1 MTEEDRPAFE
11 TRAADWLPVLD
22 AQRRILAACHP
33 LPGEEVP
40 LTEALGR
47 ALAEDLI
54 ARAALPP
61 WDNAAMDGYAVRGA
75 DVAGATPAD
84 PKTLAVSGRLRAGA
98 RHPLPLAPGGALR
111 IMTGAPVPP
120 GADSVIRVEDTDA
133 EASPGQVRVL
143 HDRDVRRNVRP
154 AGEDFRPGDVVLRSG
169 QPIHAGTVGVLA
181 SLGLT
186 RVRVGQRPRVTILTT
201 GDELVGPE
209 RYQEVVEGSGVPESN
224 GPMLAAAV
232 AAAGG
237 IATVL
242 GPVPDDLEALAA
254 AIQEARGAHAM
265 VTVGGA
271 SMGEA
276 DLVKRAL
283 DRGGFVQD
291 FWRVAMRPGSPF
303 SFGWLPGAPE
313 RTPVFGLP
321 GNPASAYVTFEVLV
335 RPCLLRMAGHAR
347 VHRRRVTATAAAP
360 LQGSG
365 HTQFVRVRLHHQG
378 ALLVAEPAGPQ
389 GSGLSSGLAHVEA
402 LAVLP
407 AGASVAPGHPV
418 DTILLDPGP
427 SAAFESPLSAMTR

>member
-1 MTEEDRPAFE
+1 MMEEDRPAFE

-22 AQRRILAACHP
+22 AQRRIMDSCTPLA
-33 LPGEEVP
+33 GEEV
-40 LTEALGR
+40 LVTEALGR
-47 ALAEDLI
+47 ALTEDLS

-75 DVAGATPAD
+75 DVAGATPGG
-84 PKTLAVSGRLRAGA
+84 PRTLAVIGRLRAGA
-98 RHPLPLAPGGALR
+98 RYALPLTPGEALR
-111 IMTGAPVPP
+111 IMTGAPVPH

-133 EASPGQVRVL
+133 EATPGQVRVFR
-143 HDRDVRRNVRP
+143 DRDVRRNVRP
-154 AGEDFRPGDVVLRSG
+154 AGEDFRPGDLVLRAG
-169 QPIHAGTVGVLA
+169 QTIHAGTVGVLA

-209 RYQEVVEGSGVPESN
+209 RYQDVVDGSRVPESN

-237 IATVL
+237 IPTVL
-242 GPVPDDLEALAA
+242 GPVPDNLEVLAA
-254 AIQEARGAHAM
+254 ALQEARGAHAL

-283 DRGGFVQD
+283 DRAGFVQD

-303 SFGWLPGAPE
+303 SFGWIPGTPE

-335 RPCLLRMAGHAR
+335 RPYLLRLAGHAL

-360 LQGSG
+360 LQGSERT
-365 HTQFVRVRLHHQG
+365 HFVRVRLHHRG
-378 ALLVAEPAGPQ
+378 ALLVVEPAGAQ
-389 GSGLSSGLAHVEA
+389 GSGLAGGLAAVEA
-402 LAVLP
+402 LAVVP
-407 AGASVAPGHPV
+407 AGTSVAPGHPV

-427 SAAFESPLSAMTR
+427 SAAVESPLSATVP

>member
-1 MTEEDRPAFE
+1 MEEDRPAFE

-22 AQRRILAACHP
+22 AQRRIMDSCAPLA
-33 LPGEEVP
+33 GEEILV
-40 LTEALGR
+40 TAALGR
-47 ALAEDLI
+47 ALAEDLG
-54 ARAALPP
+54 AGTALPP
-61 WDNAAMDGYAVRGA
+61 WNSAAMDGYAVRGA
-75 DVAGATPAD
+75 DVAGSTPGG
-84 PKTLAVSGRLRAGA
+84 PRTLAVSGRLRAGA
-98 RHPLPLAPGGALR
+98 PHPLPLAPGEALR

-120 GADSVIRVEDTDA
+120 GADSVIRVEDTDG
-133 EASPGQVRVL
+133 EATPGQVSVF

-154 AGEDFRPGDVVLRSG
+154 AGEDFRPGDVVLRAG
-169 QPIHAGTVGVLA
+169 QSIHAGTVGVLA

-186 RVRVGQRPRVTILTT
+186 RVRVGQRPRVAILTT

-209 RYQEVVEGSGVPESN
+209 RYQEVVDGSRIPESN

-237 IATVL
+237 IPTVL

-254 AIQEARGAHAM
+254 ALQQARGVHAL

-283 DRGGFVQD
+283 DRAGFVQD

-303 SFGWLPGAPE
+303 SFGWLPGTPA

-321 GNPASAYVTFEVLV
+321 GNPASAYVTFELLV
-335 RPCLLRMAGHAR
+335 RPYLLRLAGHTR

-365 HTQFVRVRLHHQG
+365 RTQFVRVRLHHRG
-378 ALLVAEPAGPQ
+378 AVLVAEPAGPQ
-389 GSGLSSGLAHVEA
+389 GSGLSGGLAVVEA
-402 LAVLP
+402 LALIP
-407 AGASVAPGHPV
+407 AGTSVAPGHPV

-427 SAAFESPLSAMTR
+427 SATVESPLSAMAP

>member
-22 AQRRILAACHP
+22 AQRRIMDSCAPLA
-33 LPGEEVP
+33 GEEALV
-40 LTEALGR
+40 TEALGR
-47 ALAEDLI
+47 ALVEDLS

-75 DVAGATPAD
+75 DVAGATPGD

-98 RHPLPLAPGGALR
+98 RHPLPLASGEALR
-111 IMTGAPVPP
+111 IMTGAAVPP

-133 EASPGQVRVL
+133 EATPGQVSVF

-154 AGEDFRPGDVVLRSG
+154 AGEDHRPGEVVLRSG

-186 RVRVGQRPRVTILTT
+186 RVRVGIRPRVTILTT

-209 RYQEVVEGSGVPESN
+209 RYQEVVDGTRIPESN

-232 AAAGG
+232 AAGGG
-237 IATVL
+237 IPTVL

-254 AIQEARGAHAM
+254 AIQESRGAHAL

-283 DRGGFVQD
+283 DRAGFVQD

-303 SFGWLPGAPE
+303 SFGWLPGTPE

-335 RPCLLRMAGHAR
+335 RPYLLRLAGHAR
-347 VHRRRVTATAAAP
+347 VHRRRITATAAVP

-365 HTQFVRVRLHHQG
+365 STHFVRVRLHHQG
-378 ALLVAEPAGPQ
+378 ALLVAEPSGPQ
-389 GSGLSSGLAHVEA
+389 GSGLTGSLVGVEA
-402 LAVLP
+402 LAVIP
-407 AGASVAPGHPV
+407 AGTSVAPGHPV
-418 DTILLDPGP
+418 ETILLDPAP
-427 SAAFESPLSAMTR
+427 SAAVESPLSAVTR